1 MKIKKELPHFYIGES
16 LGGQQKWYSRIT
28 NFAMNVG
35 GCAAITACD
44 CSIYFEK
51 NFNLRGLYPFDLQNL
66 TQEDYLRFGKIMEQY
81 LYPRWSGVDKLEIY
95 LDSYGRFLSD
105 RGIKNLKMRA
115 WSGESDFSDT
125 WKAICAQIDA
135 GYPIPC
141 LILNHQVPALQDY
154 VWHWFIL
161 NGYEIRDGKY
171 FVKAVSYGIG
181 RWINFLTLW
190 DTGYRRKGGL
200 ILFEICDLCLKN

>member
-1 MKIKKELPHFYIGES
+1 MEIKKELPHFYIGDS
-16 LGGQQKWYSRIT
+16 LGGQQEWYSRIT
-28 NFAMNVG
+28 DFGMNVG

-51 NFNLRGLYPFDLQNL
+51 YFNLRGMYPFDLKNI
-66 TQEDYLRFGKIMEQY
+66 TREDYLRFGKKMEPY

-95 LDSYGRFLSD
+95 LDGYGRFLSD
-105 RGIKNLKMRA
+105 RGIKNLKMRP
-115 WSGESDFSDT
+115 WSGENDFSDS
-125 WKAICAQIDA
+125 WKVICSQIDA
-135 GYPIPC
+135 KYPIPC
-141 LILNHQVPALQDY
+141 LILNHQMPSLQDY

-181 RWINFLTLW
+181 YWINFLTLW

-200 ILFEICDLCLKN
+200 ILFEVSV

>member
-1 MKIKKELPHFYIGES
+1 MEVRKELPHFYIGNS
-16 LGGQQKWYSRIT
+16 LGGQQEWYSRIT
-28 NFAMNVG
+28 DFGMNVG

-51 NFNLRGLYPFDLQNL
+51 YFNLHGLYPFDLQNISR
-66 TQEDYLRFGKIMEQY
+66 ENYLRFGKVMEPY

-95 LDSYGRFLSD
+95 LDGFGRFLSD
-105 RGIKNLKMRA
+105 RDIKNLKMSA
-115 WSGESDFSDT
+115 WSGESDFSDS
-125 WKAICAQIDA
+125 WKVICSQIDKK
-135 GYPIPC
+135 YPIPC
-141 LILNHQVPALQDY
+141 LLLKHQMPSLQDY

-161 NGYEIRDGKY
+161 NGYEIRDGKF

-181 RWINFLTLW
+181 RWINFLALW

-200 ILFEICDLCLKN
+200 ILFEFSL

>member
-1 MKIKKELPHFYIGES
+1 MEVRKELPHFYIGNS
-16 LGGQQKWYSRIT
+16 LGGQQEWYSRIT
-28 NFAMNVG
+28 DFGMNVG

-51 NFNLRGLYPFDLQNL
+51 YFNLHGLYPFDLQNISR
-66 TQEDYLRFGKIMEQY
+66 EDYLRFGKVMEPY

-95 LDSYGRFLSD
+95 LDGYGRFLSD
-105 RGIKNLKMRA
+105 RGIKNLKMSG
-115 WSGESDFSDT
+115 WSGDSDYSDSF
-125 WKAICAQIDA
+125 KVICAQIDA

-141 LILNHQVPALQDY
+141 LLLKHQVPSLQDY

-161 NGYEIRDGKY
+161 NGYEVRDGKY

-200 ILFEICDLCLKN
+200 ILFEISM